1 MEKLKNIFASVKHK
15 MWKRAKDS
23 NSYRFK
29 TVYLFIYSLFVPKY
43 KYNTATPSIISGHN
57 KRDVLKSLRED
68 GIYNFGKVFTDAEVQ
83 NIIDKLKDKR
93 CYYGYNPTVSPFY
106 KSEAPTDVNTANY
119 FADDYMGEELF
130 LRLLYDEKLL
140 DIFQDFFGCQ
150 PVIYDVSLYWSLLG
164 RATSKDAQVY
174 HRDGGDVKL
183 LAIALY
189 LTDVN
194 SQDDGAYCY
203 MKKSATSNKILEH
216 SKRHTDEE
224 IHKTFGKENE
234 VVVTGPRGTLVVT
247 DNLGFHRGSLP
258 TQNERFIFFG
268 HIGVSKP
275 YRVLNP
281 YQYITSPENI
291 RKLKNIQHLAETVA
305 FDYKES

>member
-1 MEKLKNIFASVKHK
+1 MKLKNLSASIKHK

-23 NSYRFK
+23 HSYKFK
-29 TVYLFIYSLFVPKY
+29 TAYLLMYSLLVPKH
-43 KYNTATPSIISGHN
+43 KYNTAAPSIVSKHS
-57 KRDVLKSLRED
+57 KMDVLSGLRKD
-68 GIYNFGKVFTDAEVQ
+68 GIYNFGKVFTDAEVDY
-83 NIIDKLKDKR
+83 IIDKLKDKQ
-93 CYYGYNPTVSPFY
+93 CYYGYNPTVPPFY
-106 KSEAPTDVNTANY
+106 KNEAPKDVNTANY
-119 FADDYMGEELF
+119 FANDYMGEDLF

-164 RATSKDAQVY
+164 RESSKDAQVY

-183 LAIALY
+183 LAMALY

-194 SQDDGAYCY
+194 SQEDGAYCY
-203 MKKSATSNKILEH
+203 MKKSAISSKILEH
-216 SKRHTDEE
+216 STRHTDEE

-234 VVVTGPRGTLVVT
+234 VVVTGPKGTLVVT

-258 TQNERFIFFG
+258 TKNERFIFFG

-275 YRVLNP
+275 YRTLNQ
-281 YQYITSPENI
+281 YQYITNPENI
-291 RKLKNIQHLAETVA
+291 RKLKSVEHLAGTVA
-305 FDYKES
+305 FEYKES